1 MKDLI
6 HNFFLA
12 GCILYAP
19 AIIAGLAGWK
29 KMRNLFFL
37 SAVAFILLSAAVR
50 IYYNWPLMC
59 LFQEPYFI
67 SLFIA
72 LIALYYLL
80 VGEEERCGIIA
91 GGLAAGGLAALLAVF
106 TLLFPGDIYT
116 SFVKTNSIFAYL
128 FSVSSSLA
136 RAAYLSSAVLA
147 LGFLSDNIFAGK
159 PLKEPAYG
167 SVRNLI
173 IIGFAS
179 HSVSMFCGAL
189 WSYAG
194 WGAPIQWESRLF
206 LGMVG
211 VWFYY
216 SFFLHLHLEGGASRK
231 TLLYASFAGGLL
243 AFVFTFLPDTG
254 AFCFRG
260 FIR

>member
-1 MKDLI
+1 MKYLI
-6 HNFFLA
+6 HNLFLS

-29 KMRNLFFL
+29 KLRNLFFL
-37 SAVAFILLSAAVR
+37 AAAAFILLSAVVR
-50 IYYNWPLMC
+50 FYYHWPLTN
-59 LFQEPYFI
+59 LFQEPYLI
-67 SLFIA
+67 TLFVA

-80 VGEEERCGIIA
+80 VGGEERCGMIA
-91 GGLAAGGLAALLAVF
+91 GGLASLLAVF
-106 TLLFPGDIYT
+106 TFLFPGDIYT
-116 SFVKTNSIFAYL
+116 SFVKTNSIFAHL
-128 FSVSSSLA
+128 FSISSSLA

-147 LGFLSDNIFAGK
+147 LGFLPDNIFAGK
-159 PLKEPAYG
+159 PLKEAAYG